1 MQFLFHYIDMFT
13 KWLKDIGLPGFID
26 HYPWIIPGS
35 QAVHFFGLAILFGII
50 GLLDLRMMGF
60 LKGLP
65 IRPLTRLIPLA
76 MAGFAVNVVTGF
88 ILFAG
93 APYMFAHNIAFEW
106 KMVFIVVAGI
116 NALVFLVSGL
126 QHKCEALGP
135 DDDVPIGAKA
145 VALVSMTMWI
155 GVMFWGR
162 MLPFLG
168 NAF

>member
-1 MQFLFHYIDMFT
+1 MFYFIDMFAN
-13 KWLKDIGLPGFID
+13 WLKAIGLQNWID
-26 HYPWIIPGS
+26 HFVWLIPGS
-35 QAVHFFGLAILFGII
+35 QTAHFFGLAILFGII
-50 GLLDLRMMGF
+50 GLLDLRLLGL

-65 IRPLTRLIPLA
+65 IAQLTRLIPLA
-76 MAGFAVNVVTGF
+76 MGGFAINVVTGF
-88 ILFAG
+88 ILYAG

-106 KMVFIVVAGI
+106 KMVFILVAGL

-126 QHKCEALGP
+126 QRQCEALGP
-135 DDDVPIGAKA
+135 NDDAPLGAKA
-145 VALVSMTMWI
+145 VAAVSMLMWV

>member
-1 MQFLFHYIDMFT
+1 MVHYVDLFA
-13 KWLKDIGLPGFID
+13 KWLKDIGLQGFID
-26 HYPWIIPGS
+26 RYAWIIPGS
-35 QAVHFFGLAILFGII
+35 QAIHFFGLATLFGII
-50 GLLDLRMMGF
+50 GLLDLRMMGL

-88 ILFAG
+88 ILFSG
-93 APYMFAHNIAFEW
+93 APNMFAHNIAFEW
-106 KMVFIVVAGI
+106 KMVFILIAGI
-116 NALVFLVSGL
+116 NAFVFLVSGL
-126 QHKCEALGP
+126 QRKCEELGP
-135 DDDVPIGAKA
+135 NDDVPPAAKA
-145 VALVSMTMWI
+145 VAVISMTMWI

>member
-1 MQFLFHYIDMFT
+1 MFYYVDLFSAWIKH
-13 KWLKDIGLPGFID
+13 IGLQDLID
-26 HYPWIIPGS
+26 HYVWIIPGS
-35 QAVHFFGLAILFGII
+35 QTVHFFGLALLFGII
-50 GLLDLRMMGF
+50 GLLDFRLLGF

-65 IRPLTRLIPLA
+65 IAQLTRLIPLA
-76 MAGFAVNVVTGF
+76 MVGFGINVVTGF

-106 KMVFIVVAGI
+106 KMAFIAVAGL

-126 QHKCEALGP
+126 QRKCEALGP
-135 DDDVPIGAKA
+135 YDDVPMGAKV
-145 VALVSMTMWI
+145 VALVSVVMWV